1 MCIRD
6 RANILT
12 FFRIIVSLA
21 IPIGYWLVINFS
33 KNFNEEKFFLFL
45 LILFILASISDFLD
59 GFIARKWNQESDIGK
74 ILDPIAD
81 KLLVIISLIIL
92 IISFKENPIIFFSS
106 ILIIFREILISGL
119 REITKSSGLILNV
132 TKLSKWKTAAQLG
145 SIILLFLNIFYY
157 NNSYDE
163 LIFPLWIYA
172 FSYFIGNLLILIAS
186 LLSILSAYRYAK
198 ETINFIKEKD

>member
-1 MCIRD
+1 M
-6 RANILT
+6 ANILT

-33 KNFNEEKFFLFL
+33 RNFNEEMFFLL
-45 LILFILASISDFLD
+45 LLTLFILASISDFLD

-92 IISFKENPIIFFSS
+92 IISFEENPIIFFSS

-119 REITKSSGLILNV
+119 REITKSRGLTLNV
-132 TKLSKWKTAAQLG
+132 TKLSKWKTAAQLAA
-145 SIILLFLNIFYY
+145 IILLFLNIFYY
-157 NNSYDE
+157 NNTYEE
-163 LIFPLWIYA
+163 LIFPHWIYT

-186 LLSILSAYRYAK
+186 LLSILSAYRYAMN
-198 ETINFIKEKD
+198 TINFIKEKG

>member
-1 MCIRD
+1 M
-6 RANILT
+6 ANILT

-163 LIFPLWIYA
+163 LIFPLWIYT

-186 LLSILSAYRYAK
+186 LLSVLSAYRYAK

>member
-1 MCIRD
+1 M
-6 RANILT
+6 ANILT
-12 FFRIIVSLA
+12 FFRIIVSLV

-33 KNFNEEKFFLFL
+33 KNFNEENFFLFL

-92 IISFKENPIIFFSS
+92 IISFEDNPIIFFSS

-132 TKLSKWKTAAQLG
+132 TKLSKWKTAAQLA

-163 LIFPLWIYA
+163 LIFPLWIYT

>member
-1 MCIRD
+1 M
-6 RANILT
+6 ANILT
-12 FFRIIVSLA
+12 FFRISVSLA

-92 IISFKENPIIFFSS
+92 IISFEENPIIFFSS

-132 TKLSKWKTAAQLG
+132 TMLSKWKTAAQLA

-163 LIFPLWIYA
+163 LIFPLWIYT
-172 FSYFIGNLLILIAS
+172 FSYFIGNILILIAS
-186 LLSILSAYRYAK
+186 LLSILSAYRYVK

>member
-1 MCIRD
+1 M
-6 RANILT
+6 ANILT

-45 LILFILASISDFLD
+45 LTLFILASISDFLD

-92 IISFKENPIIFFSS
+92 IISFEDNPIIFFSS

-163 LIFPLWIYA
+163 LIFPLWIYT

>member
-1 MCIRD
+1 M
-6 RANILT
+6 ANILT

-59 GFIARKWNQESDIGK
+59 GFIARKWNQVSDVGK

-92 IISFKENPIIFFSS
+92 IISFEENPIIFFSS

-132 TKLSKWKTAAQLG
+132 TKLSKWKTAAQLA

-163 LIFPLWIYA
+163 LIFPLWIYT

-186 LLSILSAYRYAK
+186 LLSILSAYRYAT
-198 ETINFIKEKD
+198 ETINFIEEKD

>member
-1 MCIRD
+1 M
-6 RANILT
+6 ANILT

-45 LILFILASISDFLD
+45 LTLFILASISDFLD

-92 IISFKENPIIFFSS
+92 IISFEENPIIFFSS
-106 ILIIFREILISGL
+106 IIIIFREILISGL

-163 LIFPLWIYA
+163 LIFPLWIYT

-186 LLSILSAYRYAK
+186 LLSILSAYRYAT
-198 ETINFIKEKD
+198 ETINFIIEKD

>member
-1 MCIRD
+1 M
-6 RANILT
+6 ANILT

-45 LILFILASISDFLD
+45 LTLFILASISDFLD

-92 IISFKENPIIFFSS
+92 IISFEDNPIIFFSS

-132 TKLSKWKTAAQLG
+132 TKLSKWKTAAQLA

-163 LIFPLWIYA
+163 LIFPLWIYT

>member
-1 MCIRD
+1 M
-6 RANILT
+6 ANILT

-45 LILFILASISDFLD
+45 LTLFILASISDFLD

-92 IISFKENPIIFFSS
+92 IISFEENSIIFFSS

-132 TKLSKWKTAAQLG
+132 TKLSKWKTAAQLA

-163 LIFPLWIYA
+163 LIFPLWIYT

>member
-1 MCIRD
+1 M
-6 RANILT
+6 ANILT

-92 IISFKENPIIFFSS
+92 IISFEDNPIIFFSS

-132 TKLSKWKTAAQLG
+132 TILSKWKTAAQLA

-163 LIFPLWIYA
+163 LIFPLWIYT
-172 FSYFIGNLLILIAS
+172 FSYFIGNILILIAS
-186 LLSILSAYRYAK
+186 LLSILSAYRYVK

>member
-1 MCIRD
+1 M
-6 RANILT
+6 ANILT

-45 LILFILASISDFLD
+45 LTLFILASISDFLD

-92 IISFKENPIIFFSS
+92 IISFKDNPIIFFSS

-157 NNSYDE
+157 NNPYDE
-163 LIFPLWIYA
+163 FIFPLWIYT

>member
-1 MCIRD
+1 M
-6 RANILT
+6 ANILT

-119 REITKSSGLILNV
+119 REITKSSSLILNV
-132 TKLSKWKTAAQLG
+132 TKLSKWKTAAQLA

-163 LIFPLWIYA
+163 LIFPLWIYT

>member
-1 MCIRD
+1 M
-6 RANILT
+6 ANILT

-21 IPIGYWLVINFS
+21 IPIGYWLVINFL
-33 KNFNEEKFFLFL
+33 KNFNEEIFFLFL

>member
-1 MCIRD
+1 M
-6 RANILT
+6 ANILT

-92 IISFKENPIIFFSS
+92 IISFEENPIIFFSS

-163 LIFPLWIYA
+163 FIFPLWIYT

>member
-1 MCIRD
+1 M
-6 RANILT
+6 ANILT

-45 LILFILASISDFLD
+45 LTLFILASISDFLD

-92 IISFKENPIIFFSS
+92 IISFKDNPIIFFSS

-163 LIFPLWIYA
+163 LIFPLWIYK

>member
-1 MCIRD
+1 M
-6 RANILT
+6 ANILT

-45 LILFILASISDFLD
+45 LTLFILASISDFLD

-92 IISFKENPIIFFSS
+92 IISFEENPIIFFSS

-132 TKLSKWKTAAQLG
+132 TKLSKWKTAAQLA

-163 LIFPLWIYA
+163 LIFPLWIYT

>member
-1 MCIRD
+1 M
-6 RANILT
+6 ANILT

-45 LILFILASISDFLD
+45 LTLFILASISDFLD

-92 IISFKENPIIFFSS
+92 IISFEDNPIIFFSS

-157 NNSYDE
+157 NNPYDE
-163 LIFPLWIYA
+163 FIFPLWIYT

>member
-1 MCIRD
+1 M
-6 RANILT
+6 ANILT

-33 KNFNEEKFFLFL
+33 KNFNEEIFFLL
-45 LILFILASISDFLD
+45 LLTLFILASISDFLD

-92 IISFKENPIIFFSS
+92 IISFEENPIIFFSS

-119 REITKSSGLILNV
+119 REITKSRGLTLNV

>member
-1 MCIRD
+1 M
-6 RANILT
+6 ANILT

-45 LILFILASISDFLD
+45 LTLFILASISDFLD

-92 IISFKENPIIFFSS
+92 IISFEDNPIIFFSS

-132 TKLSKWKTAAQLG
+132 TKLSKWKTAAQLA

-163 LIFPLWIYA
+163 LIFPLWIYT
-172 FSYFIGNLLILIAS
+172 FSYFIGNILILIAS
-186 LLSILSAYRYAK
+186 LLSILSAYRYVK

>member
-1 MCIRD
+1 M
-6 RANILT
+6 ANILT

-45 LILFILASISDFLD
+45 LTLFILASISDFLD
-59 GFIARKWNQESDIGK
+59 GFIARKWNQESDIGR

-92 IISFKENPIIFFSS
+92 IISFEDNPIIFFSS

-119 REITKSSGLILNV
+119 REITKSSDLILNV
-132 TKLSKWKTAAQLG
+132 TKLSKWKTAAQLA

-163 LIFPLWIYA
+163 LIFPLWIYT

>member
-1 MCIRD
+1 M
-6 RANILT
+6 ANILT

-33 KNFNEEKFFLFL
+33 KTFNEEKFFLFL
-45 LILFILASISDFLD
+45 LTLFILASISDFLD

-132 TKLSKWKTAAQLG
+132 TKLSKWKTAAQLA

-157 NNSYDE
+157 NNPYDE
-163 LIFPLWIYA
+163 FIFPLWIYT

>member
-1 MCIRD
+1 M
-6 RANILT
+6 ANILT

-119 REITKSSGLILNV
+119 REITKSSSLILNV
-132 TKLSKWKTAAQLG
+132 TKLSKWKTAAQLA

-163 LIFPLWIYA
+163 FIFPLWIYT

>member
-1 MCIRD
+1 M
-6 RANILT
+6 ANILT

-45 LILFILASISDFLD
+45 LTLFILASISDFLD

-92 IISFKENPIIFFSS
+92 IISFKDNPIIFFSS

-132 TKLSKWKTAAQLG
+132 IKLSKWKTAAQLA

-163 LIFPLWIYA
+163 LIFPLSIYT

>member
-1 MCIRD
+1 M
-6 RANILT
+6 ANILT

-45 LILFILASISDFLD
+45 LTLFILASISDFLD

-92 IISFKENPIIFFSS
+92 IISFEDNPIIFFSS

-132 TKLSKWKTAAQLG
+132 TKLSKWKTAAQLA

-163 LIFPLWIYA
+163 FIFPLWIYT
-172 FSYFIGNLLILIAS
+172 FSYFIGNLLIIIAS
-186 LLSILSAYRYAK
+186 LLSILSAYRYAM
-198 ETINFIKEKD
+198 ETISFIKEKDQM

>member
-1 MCIRD
+1 M
-6 RANILT
+6 ANILT
-12 FFRIIVSLA
+12 FFRIIVSLV

-92 IISFKENPIIFFSS
+92 IISFEENPIIFFSS

-163 LIFPLWIYA
+163 LIFPLWIYT

-186 LLSILSAYRYAK
+186 LLSILSAYRYAA

>member
-1 MCIRD
+1 M
-6 RANILT
+6 ANILT

-21 IPIGYWLVINFS
+21 IPIGYWLVINFL
-33 KNFNEEKFFLFL
+33 KNFNEEIFFLFL

-163 LIFPLWIYA
+163 LIFPLWIYT

>member
-1 MCIRD
+1 M
-6 RANILT
+6 ANILT

-92 IISFKENPIIFFSS
+92 IISFEENPIIFFSS

-157 NNSYDE
+157 NNPYDE
-163 LIFPLWIYA
+163 FIFPLWIYT

>member
-1 MCIRD
+1 M
-6 RANILT
+6 ANILT

-45 LILFILASISDFLD
+45 LTLFILASISDFLD

-92 IISFKENPIIFFSS
+92 IISFEENPIIFFAS

-132 TKLSKWKTAAQLG
+132 TKLSKWKTAVQLA

-163 LIFPLWIYA
+163 LIFPLSIYT

>member
-1 MCIRD
+1 M
-6 RANILT
+6 ANILT

-45 LILFILASISDFLD
+45 LTLFILASISDFLD

-92 IISFKENPIIFFSS
+92 IISFEENPIIFFSS

-119 REITKSSGLILNV
+119 REITQSNGLILNV
-132 TKLSKWKTAAQLG
+132 TKLSKWKTTAQLA

-163 LIFPLWIYA
+163 LIFPLSIYT

>member
-1 MCIRD
+1 M
-6 RANILT
+6 ANILT

-92 IISFKENPIIFFSS
+92 IISFEENPIIFFSS

-157 NNSYDE
+157 NNPYDE
-163 LIFPLWIYA
+163 LIFPLWIYT

>member
-1 MCIRD
+1 M
-6 RANILT
+6 ANILT

-45 LILFILASISDFLD
+45 LTLFILASISDFLD

-92 IISFKENPIIFFSS
+92 IISFKDNPIIFFSS

-132 TKLSKWKTAAQLG
+132 TKLSKWKTAAQLA

-157 NNSYDE
+157 NNPYDE
-163 LIFPLWIYA
+163 FIFPLWIYT

>member
-1 MCIRD
+1 M
-6 RANILT
+6 ANILT

-59 GFIARKWNQESDIGK
+59 GFIARKWNQESDIGR

-92 IISFKENPIIFFSS
+92 IISFKDNPIIFFSS

-163 LIFPLWIYA
+163 LIFPLWIYT
-172 FSYFIGNLLILIAS
+172 FSYFVGNLLILIAS

>member
-1 MCIRD
+1 M
-6 RANILT
+6 ANILT

-45 LILFILASISDFLD
+45 LTLFILASISDFLD

-92 IISFKENPIIFFSS
+92 IISFEENPIIFFSS

-132 TKLSKWKTAAQLG
+132 TKLSKWKTAAQLA

-163 LIFPLWIYA
+163 LIFPLWIYT

-186 LLSILSAYRYAK
+186 LLSILSAYRYAM
-198 ETINFIKEKD
+198 ETINFVKEKD

>member
-1 MCIRD
+1 M
-6 RANILT
+6 ANILT

-59 GFIARKWNQESDIGK
+59 GFIARKWNQESNIGK

-92 IISFKENPIIFFSS
+92 IISFEENPIIFFSS

-132 TKLSKWKTAAQLG
+132 TKLSKWKTAAQLA

-163 LIFPLWIYA
+163 LIFPLWIYT

>member
-1 MCIRD
+1 M
-6 RANILT
+6 ANILT

-92 IISFKENPIIFFSS
+92 IISFEENPIIFFSS

-132 TKLSKWKTAAQLG
+132 TKLSKWKTAAQLA

-163 LIFPLWIYA
+163 FIFPLWIYT
-172 FSYFIGNLLILIAS
+172 FSYFIGNLLIIIAS
-186 LLSILSAYRYAK
+186 LLSILSAYRYAMN
-198 ETINFIKEKD
+198 TINFIKEKG